1 MSRWRMWPWWARR
14 MNSTASW
21 YMPSS
26 AQRKARWLQK
36 EGLRNWCRGKIATI
50 KIPQEIELTDHF
62 PISATGKI
70 SKGQLRSLARSIWK
84 EGDAADGAGN
94 GERRTAAD
102 GNGKNCGRR
111 KQEQENCGRR
121 KRNQED
127 CGGQIGR
134 QLSLV
139 RGPERQERT
148 VGIHGKNHNSEKR
161 RQNWCRTE
169 RSSVRQSRE

>member
-1 MSRWRMWPWWARR
+1 MWPWWARR

-62 PISATGKI
+62 PHISYREDIQGPAAEALPGASGRKGTRQTEPETGEEDC
-70 SKGQLRSLARSIWK
+70 G
-84 EGDAADGAGN
+84 
-94 GERRTAAD
+94 RRKR
-102 GNGKNCGRR
+102 KNCGRR
-111 KQEQENCGRR
+111 KQERENCGRR

-148 VGIHGKNHNSEKR
+148 VGIHGKNHNSER
-161 RQNWCRTE
+161 GGRTGAG
-169 RSSVRQSRE
+169 RSGHRFGSPGNDRLA

>member
-1 MSRWRMWPWWARR
+1 MVGAPDEQYGELVYAFIRPKEGAVV
-14 MNSTASW
+14 T
-21 YMPSS
+21 
-26 AQRKARWLQK
+26 K

-70 SKGQLRSLARSIWK
+70 SKGQLRSLAREHL
-84 EGDAADGAGN
+84 EGRGRGRRSRKR
-94 GERRTAAD
+94 EREDCGRRKR
-102 GNGKNCGRR
+102 KNCGRR
-111 KQEQENCGRR
+111 KRERENCGRR

-148 VGIHGKNHNSEKR
+148 VGIHGKNHNSER
-161 RQNWCRTE
+161 GGRTGAG
-169 RSSVRQSRE
+169 RSGHRFGSPGNDRLA